1 MQLLKQHKN
10 RRSRIVMAVFFITV
24 FIACVP
30 LISKYCINGHDLE
43 YHLLRIESLKEGI
56 LIGKPFLKVNVL
68 YFGGAGYASSMFYPD
83 FMLYIPAFL
92 RIIGIS
98 INSSYHIFIAICIIL
113 CYLSVYKC
121 VRAMT
126 GSTYGAMTAAV
137 ILTLCPY
144 HLNDIYVRSAVGEYT
159 AFIFIPV
166 IIYAL
171 YNLVYEDMD
180 KPQLFVLGYA
190 GVLLCHSSTFIMCTV
205 FGIAVILIHYKKI
218 LGNIKLM
225 IKLLD
230 STVITLLLTAFYWIP
245 MFEQFMDTGFY
256 VSTPW
261 MDPKDE
267 AVAFARIFG
276 LSFPTLGSLC
286 VLALIPRIFMKRTRT
301 FVNEIDTD
309 TAFKPREMAKEGRN
323 VRLGKSMNGEEA
335 VDRCMMYAD
344 ILILAGSF
352 FTICASDILPW
363 DRLGKYFSF
372 IQFPWRFFI
381 MASCLFAIA
390 SGLIYGRI
398 TGRDEDASEI
408 WVFDR
413 AVDSTVINTGAVI
426 LTVLL
431 VICGYN
437 AFMGYSL
444 EPQGYYDYSDD
455 YYSYKPYTA
464 NVIAGEWLPEA
475 VTDRDS
481 LLADSEKMIASDGT
495 ELSFKREKNAILADI
510 GKDYEYIDVPFI
522 YYKGYKAE
530 FKNEN
535 GEKIKLKISG
545 EGHNGMCR
553 VYMNGNDRGILS
565 AVYEGTVLMWVSILI
580 SILTVI
586 FIIWLFIKKD
596 HQRKLFYDSDQI
608 NNEDEDKGYLKRGA
622 FAASGKEGHE

>member
-1 MQLLKQHKN
+1 MQLPKQYKN

-68 YFGGAGYASSMFYPD
+68 FFGGAGYASSMFYPD

-92 RIIGIS
+92 RVIGVS
-98 INSSYHIFIAICIIL
+98 INSSYHIFVAICIIL
-113 CYLSVYKC
+113 CYLSSYHC

-144 HLNDIYVRSAVGEYT
+144 HLDDIYIRSAVGEYT

-190 GVLLCHSSTFIMCTV
+190 GVLLCHTSTFIMCTV
-205 FGIAVILIHYKKI
+205 FGLAVVLIHYKKVM
-218 LGNIKLM
+218 GNGKLIIKLFA
-225 IKLLD
+225 
-230 STVITLLLTAFYWIP
+230 STVITLLLTASYWIP
-245 MFEQFMDTGFY
+245 MFEQFMDTAFY

-276 LSFPTLGSLC
+276 LSFPTVGSMC
-286 VLALIPRIFMKRTRT
+286 VLVLIPRVFMKRTRT
-301 FVNEIDTD
+301 FVSEVDTD
-309 TAFKPREMAKEGRN
+309 AAFKPREMAKEGRAA
-323 VRLGKSMNGEEA
+323 RLGKSLNGEET
-335 VDRCMMYAD
+335 VDRCTMYAD
-344 ILILAGSF
+344 ILIVAGSF

-363 DRLGKYFSF
+363 GRIGKYLSF

-381 MASCLFAIA
+381 MGSCLFAIA
-390 SGLIYGRI
+390 AGLIYGRI

-413 AVDSTVINTGAVI
+413 AVDSSLINTGAVI

-431 VICGYN
+431 IICGYN
-437 AFMGYSL
+437 AFAGYSL

-481 LLADSEKMIASDGT
+481 LLTDSEKMIASDGS
-495 ELSFKREKNAILADI
+495 ELTFGREKNEIVADI
-510 GKDYEYIDVPFI
+510 GKNYEYVDVPFI

-530 FKNEN
+530 FRNEN
-535 GEKIKLKISG
+535 GEKLKLKLTG

-553 VYMNGNDRGILS
+553 VYMNGNDRGTLTV
-565 AVYEGTVLMWVSILI
+565 VYEGTVLMWISILI
-580 SILTVI
+580 SILTAI
-586 FIIWLFIKKD
+586 FIIWLFIRKD
-596 HQRKLFYDSDQI
+596 RNRKQVYDLDQRNDD
-608 NNEDEDKGYLKRGA
+608 DEDKGYLKRGA
-622 FAASGKEGHE
+622 VAASGKEGHE

>member
-10 RRSRIVMAVFFITV
+10 RRGRFVTAVFFITV

-30 LISKYCINGHDLE
+30 LISKYCINGHDLD

-56 LIGKPFLKVNVL
+56 RMGKPFLKVNLL

-92 RIIGIS
+92 RVMGVS

-113 CYLSVYKC
+113 CYMSAYKC
-121 VRAMT
+121 VREMT

-144 HLNDIYVRSAVGEYT
+144 HLDDIYIRSAVGEYT
-159 AFIFIPV
+159 AFIFIPI
-166 IIYAL
+166 IIYAM
-171 YNLVYEDMD
+171 YNVVYEDMD

-190 GVLLCHSSTFIMCTV
+190 GVLLCHTSTFIMCTV
-205 FGIAVILIHYKKI
+205 FGIAVLLINYRKI
-218 LGNIKLM
+218 PGSGRLM
-225 IKLLD
+225 VRLIC
-230 STVITLLLTAFYWIP
+230 STVTTLLLTAFYWIP
-245 MFEQFMDTGFY
+245 MLEQFMDTTFY

-286 VLALIPRIFMKRTRT
+286 VLVLIPRVFMKRTRT
-301 FVNEIDTD
+301 FVSEIDTD
-309 TAFKPREMAKEGRN
+309 TAFKPREMAREGRN
-323 VRLGKSMNGEEA
+323 GRPGIRMSGEEA
-335 VDRCMMYAD
+335 VDRCMVYAD
-344 ILILAGSF
+344 ILIAAGSF
-352 FTICASDILPW
+352 FTICAGDILPW
-363 DRLGKYFSF
+363 GRIGKYFSF

-381 MASCLFAIA
+381 MGSCLFAIA
-390 SGLIYGRI
+390 AGLIYGRI
-398 TGRDEDASEI
+398 TGRDEDVSEI

-413 AVDSTVINTGAVI
+413 AVDSTVINTGAII
-426 LTVLL
+426 LTLLL
-431 VICGYN
+431 VSFGYN
-437 AFMGYSL
+437 AFMSYSL
-444 EPQGYYDYSDD
+444 ESQGYYDYSED

-481 LLADSEKMIASDGT
+481 LLTDSEKMMASDGT
-495 ELSFKREKNAILADI
+495 EPGFRREKNAIVADI
-510 GKDYEYIDVPFI
+510 GKAYEYVDVPFI

-530 FKNEN
+530 FKDEN
-535 GEKIKLKISG
+535 GNRVKLKITG

-553 VYMNGNDRGILS
+553 VYMNGNERGILT
-565 AVYEGTVLMWVSILI
+565 VIYEGTVLMWISVLI
-580 SILTVI
+580 SIVTAI
-586 FIIWLFIKKD
+586 FIIWLYIRKD
-596 HQRKLFYDSDQI
+596 HHREQVYDPEQRNDT
-608 NNEDEDKGYLKRGA
+608 EDKGYLKRSA
-622 FAASGKEGHE
+622 VAASGKEEHE